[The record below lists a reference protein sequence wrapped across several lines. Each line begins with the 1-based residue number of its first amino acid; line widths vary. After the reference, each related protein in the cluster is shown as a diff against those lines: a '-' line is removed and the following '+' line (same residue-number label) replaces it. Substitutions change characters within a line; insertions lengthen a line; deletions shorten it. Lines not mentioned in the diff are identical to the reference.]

1 MTALPVVLDII
12 PVHQTIADAPVWRKA
27 RWTDAEPEVQ
37 RLLDLLPLLPEP
49 QQQQVWQAWQT
60 IWQTVTHPVGDGPD
74 IPPWHGPR
82 RRKLD
87 SVPFGLDLLK
97 QLSNVSSEVRQA
109 WLQSVSFCIN

>member
-1 MTALPVVLDII
+1 MTALPVALDAI
-12 PVHQTIADAPVWRKA
+12 PVDQTPINTPVWRKA

-60 IWQTVTHPVGDGPD
+60 IWQTVTHPVGDVPD
-74 IPPWHGPR
+74 ITTWLGPR

-87 SVPFGLDLLK
+87 SVPFAHALMQ
-97 QLSNVSSEVRQA
+97 QLPTVANDVR
-109 WLQSVSFCIN
+109 LQWANYFQITP